1 MPIKL
6 PNLAE
11 TDTIRLIACG
21 SIEAKQKSLRTWLN
35 QRRALIS
42 SYKVA
47 NRAYFVRCAT
57 GGFSGH
63 FHLECAAPGA
73 FTSRPK
79 ANTRLKDI
87 DALSE
92 KVLGLPI
99 KVRLTCYFLVPIA
112 SLGATGIIRTLSAD
126 TTAAG
131 VSMKLTAGTLAL
143 SGSPIQSVRW
153 ELEDDARLVRIAV
166 VTLRKRILAEDYLI
180 EAQQW
185 SRSLFDVMIMA
196 RGVSRNG

>member
-11 TDTIRLIACG
+11 NEAIRLIACG
-21 SIEAKQKSLRTWLN
+21 SIGGKQKSFRRWLN

-42 SYKVA
+42 SYEVGKHT
-47 NRAYFVRCAT
+47 YFVRCAT

-63 FHLECAAPGA
+63 FHLECAAPKA
-73 FTSRPK
+73 FVSQPKRTASR
-79 ANTRLKDI
+79 KDI
-87 DALSE
+87 DAVTD

-99 KVRLTCYFLVPIA
+99 TVRVSCYFLVPIA
-112 SLGATGIIRTLSAD
+112 SLAATGIIRTLSAD
-126 TTAAG
+126 TTSAG

-143 SGSPIQSVRW
+143 SGSPIQNIRW
-153 ELEDDARLVRIAV
+153 ELEEDGALVKIGV
-166 VTLRKRILAEDYLI
+166 VTIRKRILAEDYLV
-180 EAQQW
+180 EAHEW

-196 RGVSRNG
+196 QGIRKDD